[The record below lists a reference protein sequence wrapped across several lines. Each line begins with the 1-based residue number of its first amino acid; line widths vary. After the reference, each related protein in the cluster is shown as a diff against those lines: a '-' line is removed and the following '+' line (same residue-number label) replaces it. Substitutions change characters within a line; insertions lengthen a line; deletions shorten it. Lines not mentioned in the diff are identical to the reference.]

1 MRPLRM
7 VPAARTADMP
17 VMTGPAEAGGG
28 APQASAAAM
37 VTLRTFAPPAADA
50 RIANL
55 RIDLASGQTTH
66 ATVREHSG
74 AVDVRIVTSS
84 QQNAQV
90 IGSEL
95 PALRR
100 ALDAAGV
107 QLKAADV
114 SHQGDG
120 QRNPNGQQQ
129 QNQSPHSQSSDST
142 TFAIEEVN
150 Q

>member
-1 MRPLRM
+1 
-7 VPAARTADMP
+7 
-17 VMTGPAEAGGG
+17 MTGPAEGGGG
-28 APQASAAAM
+28 APQTTASAA
-37 VTLRTFAPPAADA
+37 VTLRTFATPASDA

-55 RIDLASGQTTH
+55 RIDLASGQSTQ

-74 AVDVRIVTSS
+74 AVDVKIVTSS
-84 QQNAQV
+84 QQSAQA

-120 QRNPNGQQQ
+120 QRGHNGQQQ
-129 QNQSPHSQSSDST
+129 ENQSPHSQSGDST

>member
-1 MRPLRM
+1 MK
-7 VPAARTADMP
+7 A
-17 VMTGPAEAGGG
+17 PAEAGGG
-28 APQASAAAM
+28 APQPSASVAP
-37 VTLRTFAPPAADA
+37 TLRMIATPTSET

-55 RIDLASGQTTH
+55 RIDLASGQSTQ

-74 AVDVRIVTSS
+74 AVDVKIVTSS
-84 QQNAQV
+84 QQSAQA

-100 ALDAAGV
+100 ALDGAGV

-114 SHQGDG
+114 SHQGDSQG
-120 QRNPNGQQQ
+120 GHNEQQQ
-129 QNQSPHSQSSDST
+129 ENQSPFSQSDDGAI
-142 TFAIEEVN
+142 FAIEEVN